1 MECPGC
7 RTLNRPTARLC
18 RECGTTLAPPVAPVD
33 VPVPPVSQPDIA
45 NVSGTSVSG
54 PSDSQTTVP
63 ATAAHEVASTA
74 VAEVAGAPI
83 EAPVSAET
91 RTGAEP
97 ASAVEPGGATTGV
110 TARPAGESPQ
120 SEGPPEGG
128 SEPVI
133 AVADPPKLPG
143 QAVGLLETGTVVLER
158 YELLEVL
165 EPIEGRQRAIASDR
179 NCHLQCWNCSSLGN
193 QEHDEFCNGCG
204 ASLSDRRVL
213 VWRSGRDDALW
224 LGACNTVKGGVG
236 SLLLP
241 TVEASEAAPDG
252 EGTVVCEM
260 PSGVRASEAAG
271 LDGPSIDRWLRISCQ
286 AVEDLATAGLA
297 VNIATE
303 HLLISNGRYILS
315 GVECLSLDGSPSKK
329 NSFEAIGQI
338 AVQLSTGSTDLAQLS
353 RSQLPGPL
361 MQAINGM
368 LNGGITTVAT
378 LTEILDARPSPARV
392 PRVAG
397 QSDVGMRRKNNED
410 GLAYWQ
416 GLTVLEGIPNPVG
429 LYAVADGMG
438 GGANGERACQVVL
451 ETLMGAIS
459 TSILSSAT
467 LRANSVPEGSATAL
481 LRDAVLAA
489 DRALKEEGKGLPYMG
504 ATITVALVIG
514 NIATIANVG
523 DARTYLFNKS
533 SGLRQVTDDHSVVWE
548 RVKSGAITKAQI
560 QDQTDRNVIT
570 RAIDNIS
577 VLTDKDVDVF
587 RETLVPGDIMLQCSD
602 GIWEMISDET
612 IEGELRAT
620 TVLEDACSA
629 MVVKANAA
637 GGEDNATVLL
647 VALG

>member
-1 MECPGC
+1 MECPSC
-7 RTLNRPTARLC
+7 RTMNRSTARLC
-18 RECGTTLAPPVAPVD
+18 RECGTILAPTLAPATVQGS
-33 VPVPPVSQPDIA
+33 PVSQPDA
-45 NVSGTSVSG
+45 VDASGTSASG
-54 PSDSQTTVP
+54 PIEPQATVP
-63 ATAAHEVASTA
+63 ATATNEV
-74 VAEVAGAPI
+74 
-83 EAPVSAET
+83 
-91 RTGAEP
+91 
-97 ASAVEPGGATTGV
+97 TTGV
-110 TARPAGESPQ
+110 VDEVIGARLEPPTPDVTGTGLAAHDEPGPSTQSANQAREGVDPKSSPGESA
-120 SEGPPEGG
+120 EPEVV
-128 SEPVI
+128 PV
-133 AVADPPKLPG
+133 VSPEVPG
-143 QAVGLLETGTVVLER
+143 HAVGHLETGTVVLER

-165 EPIEGRQRAIASDR
+165 DPIEGRQRAIASDR
-179 NCHLQCWNCSSLGN
+179 KCHLQCWNCSSRAN

-204 ASLSDRRVL
+204 ASLSDRRVM
-213 VWRSGRDDALW
+213 VWRSGRDDTLW

-241 TVEASEAAPDG
+241 TVEASETSPDG
-252 EGTVVCEM
+252 TGTVVCEM
-260 PSGVRASEAAG
+260 PSGVQASEAGG
-271 LDGPSIDRWLRISCQ
+271 LDGASIDRWLRISCQ

-297 VNIATE
+297 VLITTE
-303 HLLISNGRYILS
+303 HLLLSNGRYILS
-315 GVECLSLDGSPSKK
+315 GIECLSLNELPSKK
-329 NSFEAIGQI
+329 ISFEAIGLI
-338 AVQLSTGSTDLAQLS
+338 AVQLSTGSTDLTQLS
-353 RSQLPGPL
+353 RTQLPGPVV
-361 MQAINGM
+361 QAINGL
-368 LNGGITTVAT
+368 LNGGISTVANLT
-378 LTEILDARPSPARV
+378 LVLDAKPSPARV

-416 GLTVLEGIPNPVG
+416 GLTVLEGIPNSVG

-451 ETLMGAIS
+451 ETLLGEVS
-459 TSILSSAT
+459 SSLLSSAT
-467 LRANSVPEGSATAL
+467 LRANSVPEAPATAL

-523 DARTYLFNKS
+523 DARTYLFNPA

-570 RAIDNIS
+570 RAIDNTS
-577 VLTDKDVDVF
+577 VLTAKDVDVF
-587 RETLVPGDIMLQCSD
+587 RETLIAGDIMLQCSD

-620 TVLEDACSA
+620 TVLEDACSS

-637 GGEDNATVLL
+637 GGDDNATVLL
-647 VALG
+647 VAIG